1 MPRRKLTL
9 TSILRVQAHPTHM
22 PRAAKG
28 GTAIGAPSASGLASR
43 APPPVEQAQEVRP
56 SNPHRAAHR
65 PPAARGD
72 AACPPP
78 LRTNR
83 TRRVPHPVLIGHAA
97 SFTPYETLNREQT
110 GILAARTGTLSART
124 RAAPG
129 QNSSARIL
137 ATRWARAGARLV
149 KRCGSQIGHKSL
161 GRRHAPCPDCRP
173 ARPGRARCGTTP
185 ACFWPAGSR
194 PTISAGETTAS
205 PLRAPQT

>member
-1 MPRRKLTL
+1 LEHLRRRDW
-9 TSILRVQAHPTHM
+9 LRGRLPLSSRRRRLGLPT
-22 PRAAKG
+22 R
-28 GTAIGAPSASGLASR
+28 IGR
-43 APPPVEQAQEVRP
+43 RTDRPPPAEML
-56 SNPHRAAHR
+56 RA
-65 PPAARGD
+65 
-72 AACPPP
+72 PPP